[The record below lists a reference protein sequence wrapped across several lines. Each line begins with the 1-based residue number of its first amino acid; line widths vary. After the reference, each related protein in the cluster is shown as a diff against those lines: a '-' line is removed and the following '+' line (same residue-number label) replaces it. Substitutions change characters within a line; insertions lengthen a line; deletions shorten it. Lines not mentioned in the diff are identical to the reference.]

1 MAQDDKPAKSPEVSY
16 DDRPFPSTGELPPEV
31 QAPLAEYKGEPPPA
45 PPWFKDAIAQE
56 PERIFVES
64 LGSKLEVLVWGQ
76 VGKPGLLF
84 VHGNSAHADWWSFI
98 APFFAEDFRV
108 ASMSLAGMGA
118 SDWRDRY
125 AFTDFS
131 EDAEA
136 VARATGLYEGGV
148 KPIYI
153 GHSFGGGQV
162 FFAAA
167 NNPERMRAAILV
179 DTGFGPPPEELAKRQ
194 AHMEA
199 VRNIPTTDR
208 PSRVYATLSEALN
221 RFRLMPPQPAGN
233 PFIADFIAR
242 RSLKKVALPNGDK
255 GPDGTGEGW
264 TWRFDPNMW
273 AKLDRGGMMQQ
284 QARQQHGVK
293 VPIVHIYGAKS
304 RIVEHRKAG
313 APSPFPPGMIEI
325 EIPDS
330 HHHVMIDQPLALVA
344 TLRALLAG
352 WSADGA
358 ANRAP

>member
-1 MAQDDKPAKSPEVSY
+1 MAEDVKPAETY
-16 DDRPFPSTGELPPEV
+16 DDRPIHSDDQLPPEV
-31 QAPLAEYKGEPPPA
+31 QAPLGEYKGEPPPS
-45 PPWFKDAIAQE
+45 PQWFKDAIAQE
-56 PERIFVES
+56 PERSFVES
-64 LGSKLEVLVWGQ
+64 LGTKLEVLTWGE

-98 APFFAEDFRV
+98 APFFAENYRV

-118 SDWRDRY
+118 SDWRERY
-125 AFTDFS
+125 SFTDFAD
-131 EDAEA
+131 DAEA
-136 VARATGLYEGGV
+136 VARAAGLYEGGQ

-167 NNPERMRAAILV
+167 AHPERMHAAILV

-194 AHMEA
+194 AQLEA
-199 VRNIPTTDR
+199 IRNIPTADR
-208 PSRVYATLSEALN
+208 PSRIYPTLEAALL

-242 RSLKKVALPNGDK
+242 RSLKRVPM
-255 GPDGTGEGW
+255 PDGSGEGW

-273 AKLDRGGMMQQ
+273 AKLERDGGMMR
-284 QARQQHGVK
+284 APNPG
-293 VPIVHIYGAKS
+293 PISTPLVHIYGAKS
-304 RIVEHRKAG
+304 RIIEHRKAG
-313 APSPFPPGMIEI
+313 SPSPFPPELIEV
-325 EIPDS
+325 EIPES

-358 ANRAP
+358 T